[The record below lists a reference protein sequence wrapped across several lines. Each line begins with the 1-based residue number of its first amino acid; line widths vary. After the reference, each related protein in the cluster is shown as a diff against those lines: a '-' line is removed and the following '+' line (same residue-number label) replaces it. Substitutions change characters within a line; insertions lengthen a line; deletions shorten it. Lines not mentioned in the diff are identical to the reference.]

1 MKEIYQN
8 KKENLQNNKGGRN
21 REMTFREQIRN
32 LAGSQSYSRGLQIYN
47 RGKVLRF
54 HIEEAES
61 VHADEN
67 VIIEADVE
75 GSRSTP
81 YHVYLMW
88 NTVWEDLVESECSC
102 PAFWEYDGICKHC
115 VAVLL
120 RYYYETKNR
129 TDQMNLM
136 QIPGIQKGMA
146 RKTTG
151 SIQQLLQKG
160 ALVKSLPMIQGDIC
174 GKVRLEPHMVVEN
187 TGITVSFKLGINR
200 MYVLKDVFG
209 FARAIENHEK
219 FFMGKICSLSMLLNR
234 SFHSPDHWYLFLCSG
249 QRKMNIGMEDI
260 TAIIRFMGMPGKNRL
275 ICLPMIWKLFWS

>member
-54 HIEEAES
+54 HIEEAEG

-88 NTVWEDLVESECSC
+88 NTVWD
-102 PAFWEYDGICKHC
+102 
-115 VAVLL
+115 
-120 RYYYETKNR
+120 
-129 TDQMNLM
+129 M
-136 QIPGIQKGMA
+136 
-146 RKTTG
+146 
-151 SIQQLLQKG
+151 
-160 ALVKSLPMIQGDIC
+160 
-174 GKVRLEPHMVVEN
+174 
-187 TGITVSFKLGINR
+187 
-200 MYVLKDVFG
+200 
-209 FARAIENHEK
+209 
-219 FFMGKICSLSMLLNR
+219 
-234 SFHSPDHWYLFLCSG
+234 
-249 QRKMNIGMEDI
+249 
-260 TAIIRFMGMPGKNRL
+260 
-275 ICLPMIWKLFWS
+275 

>member
-1 MKEIYQN
+1 
-8 KKENLQNNKGGRN
+8 
-21 REMTFREQIRN
+21 MTFREQIRN

-47 RGKVLRF
+47 RGKVLCF
-54 HIEEAES
+54 HMEEAED
-61 VHADEN
+61 VYAAEN
-67 VIIEADVE
+67 VVIEADVE
-75 GSRSTP
+75 GSRRTP

-120 RYYYETKNR
+120 RYYYETKNQ
-129 TDQMNLM
+129 TGQMNLM

-209 FARAIENHEK
+209 FARAIENHENV
-219 FFMGKICSLSMLLNR
+219 S
-234 SFHSPDHWYLFLCSG
+234 Y
-249 QRKMNIGMEDI
+249 
-260 TAIIRFMGMPGKNRL
+260 GKNLQFIHAVESFTPQSRPL
-275 ICLPMIWKLFWS
+275 VSFLVQ

>member
-8 KKENLQNNKGGRN
+8 KKENLQNNKDGRN

-32 LAGSQSYSRGLQIYN
+32 LAGSQSYSRGMQIYN

-54 HIEEAES
+54 HIEEAEG

-115 VAVLL
+115 VAVLSADITMRQRIGL
-120 RYYYETKNR
+120 G
-129 TDQMNLM
+129 QMNLM
-136 QIPGIQKGMA
+136 QIPGMTKGNGKKNN
-146 RKTTG
+146 RKYPAACF
-151 SIQQLLQKG
+151 K
-160 ALVKSLPMIQGDIC
+160 
-174 GKVRLEPHMVVEN
+174 KV
-187 TGITVSFKLGINR
+187 
-200 MYVLKDVFG
+200 
-209 FARAIENHEK
+209 
-219 FFMGKICSLSMLLNR
+219 
-234 SFHSPDHWYLFLCSG
+234 HW
-249 QRKMNIGMEDI
+249 
-260 TAIIRFMGMPGKNRL
+260 
-275 ICLPMIWKLFWS
+275 

>member
-8 KKENLQNNKGGRN
+8 KKENLQNNKDGRN

-54 HIEEAES
+54 HIEEAED

-120 RYYYETKNR
+120 RYYTKGNGKKNNR
-129 TDQMNLM
+129 KY
-136 QIPGIQKGMA
+136 PAAASK
-146 RKTTG
+146 RCTG
-151 SIQQLLQKG
+151 E
-160 ALVKSLPMIQGDIC
+160 KSSHDSGGYLWKSPSGTAYGC
-174 GKVRLEPHMVVEN
+174 GKHRDHRQLQAWNQP
-187 TGITVSFKLGINR
+187 
-200 MYVLKDVFG
+200 DVCTERCFR
-209 FARAIENHEK
+209 FCK
-219 FFMGKICSLSMLLNR
+219 S
-234 SFHSPDHWYLFLCSG
+234 D
-249 QRKMNIGMEDI
+249 RK
-260 TAIIRFMGMPGKNRL
+260 P
-275 ICLPMIWKLFWS
+275 